1 MKELGVKDTAAFRVI
16 RQVVDHTW
24 SPDEEISDEDVISV
38 CRGFHKRGG
47 SWRGLLAGDVRDF
60 QILEGTIESLLEL
73 RQLSKIA
80 RKLVDGPPLR

>member
-24 SPDEEISDEDVISV
+24 SPDEEVSDEDVVSV
-38 CRGFHKRGG
+38 CRDFHKRGG

-60 QILEGTIESLLEL
+60 QVLEETIESLLEL
-73 RQLSKIA
+73 RQLSRMA
-80 RKLVDGPPLR
+80 RRLADSPAPR